1 MIDKKKYEKL
11 LRRLDNI
18 QKEINEIHQELLIEY
33 EAEEL
38 SPAEQA
44 EIEAIQKE
52 NEYKTLEEWQKKKPL
67 D

>member
-33 EAEEL
+33 EADEL
-38 SPAEQA
+38 SPAERA

-52 NEYKTLEEWQKKKPL
+52 NEYKTLEEWKKEKPL